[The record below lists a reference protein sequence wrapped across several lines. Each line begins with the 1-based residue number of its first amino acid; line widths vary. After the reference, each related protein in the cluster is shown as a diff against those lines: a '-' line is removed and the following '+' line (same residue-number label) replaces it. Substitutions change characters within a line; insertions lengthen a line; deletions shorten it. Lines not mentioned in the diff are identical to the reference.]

1 MNRLSKV
8 LLSIGLL
15 ALSLGAGASAPKLTV
30 EQNLVV
36 SYFRCFEVEKEL
48 PKIERCTSKI
58 VTADLPKVERARM
71 NTWLLRYRFK
81 LAGFTKCDSKRVAGA
96 RFFSL
101 ASQDYICAELRLG
114 TVVKPAIFYL
124 DKKRGSKVLLK
135 SIYY

>member
-1 MNRLSKV
+1 MKLLSKV

-15 ALSLGAGASAPKLTV
+15 VLSLGAGASAPNLTV

-36 SYFRCFEVEKEL
+36 SYFRCFEAAKERAR
-48 PKIERCTSKI
+48 IETCTSKI
-58 VTADLPKVERARM
+58 VTQELPKVERARM

-81 LAGFTKCDSKRVAGA
+81 LAGFAKCDSKKVASA

-101 ASQDYICAELRLG
+101 ATQDYVCADLRIG
-114 TVVKPAIFYL
+114 AVVKSAIFYL
-124 DKKRGSKVLLK
+124 DKKSDGKILLK